1 MCRLKNQKWL
11 AFFMLCIIANFV
23 SPSKC
28 LAYDFIYD
36 GIAYNIT
43 SSSAMTVEVTWK
55 SKFTTSYGCNYSGE
69 VIIPEFVEYNGEQ
82 YTVSGIGDYAFGTE
96 IVTTSSGEKYA
107 YSLQSISL
115 PNSIKSVGKRAF
127 YHCWGI
133 NQIILPAAIES
144 IEDESFYDCKNLIA
158 VFLLSNTPPSS
169 KYGAF
174 GPNGSRG
181 RCELIVPQKA
191 SYLSNPEWAK
201 YNERIVEICS
211 FNTENLIYTGLPQN
225 IPYSS
230 NLSAYDVQVA
240 GNTTQNNSGEY
251 HAEISIACFKN
262 NKELFSVKTEL
273 PYKIAKATIEVKS
286 LDSAKIYGDPNPEFT
301 LSYEGFV
308 NNENVEV
315 LEKFATATTTAA
327 QSSNVGKY
335 PITAS
340 GAQALNYTFTYKSG
354 ELTILPAPLSA
365 SITST
370 SREYGNSNPNFS
382 LSFEG
387 LKNGES
393 VPAWIESPK
402 FVTTATM
409 TSPVGEYPITATA
422 TPKNYELNSI
432 SDGVL
437 TILPAKL
444 KVIAQNKSR
453 LYYEENPEFTFYYSG
468 FRNGETE
475 SIVSNVPSLTT
486 SATMESN
493 SGKYDISISDI
504 SAPNYEIQYQTGVLT
519 INPRNLSV
527 NTGIYERSYGEENP
541 AFELTYDG
549 FVSGQNESD
558 LTTPPTAYTNA
569 TNTTSVGSYPIY
581 IGGGV
586 AQNYSFKYSQGKLNI
601 VKAEQDIIWNQD
613 LTNLAKG
620 QQVELLAYSTSG
632 LPITYAI
639 DNATVCEVYSVGN
652 KKYLDCIGDGEV
664 QLRATQEGNSNYYSS
679 PRVSKTIIVGG
690 STPQK
695 PILSI
700 VQLPVGSITTPVN
713 WGSIFAFT
721 LQPNSGWQINA
732 ISING
737 EDFTNRL
744 DKNGTFTTPAITKD
758 SKIIIS
764 YEDENA
770 SVQDIEC
777 SKPKIIGYDGGI
789 KVCNAPYKMA
799 AYIYS
804 VDGYLIKSTICDSNE
819 VLIPLENNATYIIKI
834 GASTCKIRL

>member
-1 MCRLKNQKWL
+1 MDTNDSKYDSN
-11 AFFMLCIIANFV
+11 IIVPYTISPAAVTV
-23 SPSKC
+23 STPNISRE
-28 LAYDFIYD
+28 YGEPNPDFQINYEGLVNNESVD
-36 GIAYNIT
+36 VFESRAIASTSAKQT
-43 SSSAMTVEVTWK
+43 SSVGT
-55 SKFTTSYGCNYSGE
+55 YS
-69 VIIPEFVEYNGEQ
+69 I
-82 YTVSGIGDYAFGTE
+82 TVSG
-96 IVTTSSGEKYA
+96 
-107 YSLQSISL
+107 
-115 PNSIKSVGKRAF
+115 
-127 YHCWGI
+127 
-133 NQIILPAAIES
+133 
-144 IEDESFYDCKNLIA
+144 
-158 VFLLSNTPPSS
+158 
-169 KYGAF
+169 
-174 GPNGSRG
+174 
-181 RCELIVPQKA
+181 
-191 SYLSNPEWAK
+191 AK
-201 YNERIVEICS
+201 
-211 FNTENLIYTGLPQN
+211 
-225 IPYSS
+225 
-230 NLSAYDVQVA
+230 
-240 GNTTQNNSGEY
+240 
-251 HAEISIACFKN
+251 
-262 NKELFSVKTEL
+262 
-273 PYKIAKATIEVKS
+273 
-286 LDSAKIYGDPNPEFT
+286 
-301 LSYEGFV
+301 
-308 NNENVEV
+308 
-315 LEKFATATTTAA
+315 
-327 QSSNVGKY
+327 
-335 PITAS
+335 
-340 GAQALNYTFTYKSG
+340 ALNYTFTYTPG
-354 ELTILPAPLSA
+354 ELTVLPAPLSA
-365 SITST
+365 SINST

-402 FVTTATM
+402 FVTAATM
-409 TSPVGEYPITATA
+409 ASPVGKYPITATA

-437 TILPAKL
+437 SILPAKL
-444 KVIAQNKSR
+444 KVIAQNMSR

-486 SATMESN
+486 SATLESN
-493 SGKYDISISDI
+493 SGKYDISISNI

-558 LTTPPTAYTNA
+558 LTTLPTAYTNA

-586 AQNYSFKYSQGKLNI
+586 AQNYSFSYSQGKLNI

-620 QQVELLAYSTSG
+620 QQIELLAYSTSG
-632 LPITYAI
+632 LPITYAIDI

-652 KKYLDCIGDGEV
+652 KKYLDCIGEGEV

-695 PILSI
+695 PILTI

-721 LQPNSGWQINA
+721 LQPNSGWKINA

-789 KVCNAPYKMA
+789 KVSNASLGLSV
-799 AYIYS
+799 YIYS
-804 VDGYLIKSTICDSNE
+804 VEGCLIKSTVCESDE
-819 VLIPLENNATYIIKI
+819 VLIPLSNNATYIVKL
-834 GASTCKIRL
+834 GNFTSKIRL

>member
-1 MCRLKNQKWL
+1 MAKVIK
-11 AFFMLCIIANFV
+11 CIGTILVTLLTTLTANATGVLIGDLYYSFSGDEAFV
-23 SPSKC
+23 SNKVQGSGSDSWGQCYQK
-28 LAYDFIYD
+28 
-36 GIAYNIT
+36 
-43 SSSAMTVEVTWK
+43 
-55 SKFTTSYGCNYSGE
+55 TSYTIPPTVNYEG
-69 VIIPEFVEYNGEQ
+69 YN
-82 YTVSGIGDYAFGTE
+82 YTVREIEASAFGT
-96 IVTTSSGEKYA
+96 ISGELKGS
-107 YSLQSISL
+107 SLSHIFL
-115 PNSIKSVGKRAF
+115 PSTLTAIRPHAF
-127 YHCWGI
+127 W
-133 NQIILPAAIES
+133 N
-144 IEDESFYDCKNLIA
+144 CKNLKSIIIPKSVKSISISA
-158 VFLLSNTPPSS
+158 SGYSANSFEGCTTLRQIIYTSEMPPQGWVASANTYIPSTANYGMPSYSINNPKIIELLSWESTNFVYSGISPELPNYTCNLPGYTVTFEKPILS
-169 KYGAF
+169 KDV
-174 GPNGSRG
+174 GSYTIIISATFAND
-181 RCELIVPQKA
+181 E
-191 SYLSNPEWAK
+191 E
-201 YNERIVEICS
+201 S
-211 FNTENLIYTGLPQN
+211 FVAE
-225 IPYSS
+225 IPYSYTIRPS
-230 NLSAYDVQVA
+230 NILVSI
-240 GNTTQNNSGEY
+240 NP
-251 HAEISIACFKN
+251 ISR
-262 NKELFSVKTEL
+262 
-273 PYKIAKATIEVKS
+273 
-286 LDSAKIYGDPNPEFT
+286 DYGDPNPEF
-301 LSYEGFV
+301 LINYDGLV
-308 NNENVEV
+308 NNESIEV
-315 LEKFATATTTAA
+315 LDKVASATTTAK

-340 GAQALNYTFTYKSG
+340 GAQALNYTFTYTPG

-365 SITST
+365 SINST

-393 VPAWIESPK
+393 MPAWIETPK
-402 FVTTATM
+402 FVTPATM
-409 TSPVGEYPITATA
+409 ASPVGEYPITATA

-437 TILPAKL
+437 SILPAKL

-475 SIVSNVPSLTT
+475 SIVSNVPFLTT

-493 SGKYDISISDI
+493 SGKYDILISNI

-541 AFELTYDG
+541 EFELTYDG

-558 LTTPPTAYTNA
+558 LTTPPKAYTNA

-586 AQNYSFKYSQGKLNI
+586 AQNYSFSYSQGKLNI

-613 LTNLAKG
+613 LTNLSKG
-620 QQVELLAYSTSG
+620 QQIELLAYSTSG

-639 DNATVCEVYSVGN
+639 DIDSATVCEVYSVGN
-652 KKYLDCIGDGEV
+652 KKYLDCIGEGEV

-679 PRVSKTIIVGG
+679 PRISKTVIVGG

-700 VQLPVGSITTPVN
+700 LQLPVGSITTPVN

-721 LQPNSGWQINA
+721 LQPNSGWKINA

-764 YEDENA
+764 YEDVNT
-770 SVQDIEC
+770 SVQDTEC

-789 KVCNAPYKMA
+789 KVSNASLGLSV
-799 AYIYS
+799 YIYS
-804 VDGYLIKSTICDSNE
+804 VEGYLIKSTVCESDE
-819 VLIPLENNATYIIKI
+819 VLIPLSPNTTYIVKL
-834 GASTCKIRL
+834 GNFTGKIRL

>member
-1 MCRLKNQKWL
+1 MVKIIKYCCVLL
-11 AFFMLCIIANFV
+11 ATVLSTLTVNATGVLIGDLYYSFSGDAAFV
-23 SPSKC
+23 SNKEQGGGPDSYGKC
-28 LAYDFIYD
+28 YKKNT
-36 GIAYNIT
+36 YNIPPVVNYEGYEYTVREIGPRAFGSNSSTEKGSSLSYIHLPNTLTAIRQHAFRNCTNLKSITIPKSVKSISISESEYSANSFEGCSTLRQIIYT
-43 SSSAMTVEVTWK
+43 SEMPPKGWVASANTYVPSITNYG
-55 SKFTTSYGCNYSGE
+55 TPSYSINNPKIIELLSWESTNFMYSGLS
-69 VIIPEFVEYNGEQ
+69 PELPNYTCNLRD
-82 YTVSGIGDYAFGTE
+82 YTVSFEKPILSKEVGTHT
-96 IVTTSSGEKYA
+96 V
-107 YSLQSISL
+107 
-115 PNSIKSVGKRAF
+115 
-127 YHCWGI
+127 
-133 NQIILPAAIES
+133 IIQASFAND
-144 IEDESFYDCKNLIA
+144 DESFVA
-158 VFLLSNTPPSS
+158 
-169 KYGAF
+169 
-174 GPNGSRG
+174 
-181 RCELIVPQKA
+181 E
-191 SYLSNPEWAK
+191 
-201 YNERIVEICS
+201 
-211 FNTENLIYTGLPQN
+211 
-225 IPYSS
+225 IPYSYTIS
-230 NLSAYDVQVA
+230 PANIRVSINSASRD
-240 GNTTQNNSGEY
+240 
-251 HAEISIACFKN
+251 
-262 NKELFSVKTEL
+262 
-273 PYKIAKATIEVKS
+273 
-286 LDSAKIYGDPNPEFT
+286 YGDPNPEFIIN
-301 LSYEGFV
+301 YEGFV
-308 NNENVEV
+308 NNENINAFES
-315 LEKFATATTTAA
+315 KAIATTEAKQT
-327 QSSNVGKY
+327 SGVGTY
-335 PITAS
+335 PITGS
-340 GAQALNYTFTYKSG
+340 GAKAHNYTFEYIPG

-365 SITST
+365 NINSA
-370 SREYGNSNPNFS
+370 SREYGFSNPNFS

-409 TSPVGEYPITATA
+409 TSPVGEYPISATA

-432 SDGVL
+432 SDGLL

-444 KVIAQNKSR
+444 KVVAQNKSR

-475 SIVSNVPSLTT
+475 SIVSNIPSLTT

-527 NTGIYERSYGEENP
+527 KTGIYERSYGEENP

-558 LTTPPTAYTNA
+558 LTTLPTAYTNA

-581 IGGGV
+581 IDGGV
-586 AQNYSFKYSQGKLNI
+586 SQNYTFSYSQGKLNI
-601 VKAEQDIIWNQD
+601 VKAKQDIIWNQD

-632 LPITYAI
+632 LPITYTI

-652 KKYLDCIGDGEV
+652 KNYLDCIGAGEA

-690 STPQK
+690 SAPEK

-721 LQPNSGWQINA
+721 LQPNSGWKINA

-744 DKNGTFTTPAITKD
+744 DKNGTFTTPAITKN

-770 SVQDIEC
+770 SIQDIEYG
-777 SKPKIIGYDGGI
+777 KPKIIGYDGGI
-789 KVCNAPYKMA
+789 KVCNASLGSSV
-799 AYIYS
+799 YIYS
-804 VDGYLIKSTICDSNE
+804 IEGYLIKSTVCKSDE
-819 VLIPLENNATYIIKI
+819 VLIPLSNNATYIIKL
-834 GASTCKIRL
+834 GSFTGKIRL